1 MKQVMLGI
9 AEGLSHMH
17 GLGVM
22 HRDIKMEN
30 VMFRSQESLE
40 PVIVD
45 LGLAVVS

>member
-1 MKQVMLGI
+1 MAGI

-17 GLGVM
+17 DMGVM

-30 VMFRSQESLE
+30 IMFRSQDSLE

-45 LGLAVVS
+45 LGLAAVS